1 MNDVVLVTV
10 VDALEDLLH
19 EDSSIT
25 LREFT
30 SLEDLIE
37 EFSTLANSI
46 KKINIRNHLDNC

>member
-46 KKINIRNHLDNC
+46 KK